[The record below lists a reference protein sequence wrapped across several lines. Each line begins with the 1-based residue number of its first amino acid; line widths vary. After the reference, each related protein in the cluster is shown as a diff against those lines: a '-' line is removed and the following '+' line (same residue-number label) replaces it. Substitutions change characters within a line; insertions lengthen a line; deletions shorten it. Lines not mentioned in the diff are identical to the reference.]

1 MIPIMVKSIIFLIVF
16 ITLGCLQRAVFRK
29 NIMSHT
35 NNPYK
40 GYKNTN
46 ITKSERWLVKRVE
59 M

>member
-1 MIPIMVKSIIFLIVF
+1 MILIMAKSIIFLIAF
-16 ITLGCLQRAVFRK
+16 ITLGYLQRAVFRK

-46 ITKSERWLVKRVE
+46 ITKSERWSVIRLE
-59 M
+59 I